1 MTSKFMNESEKIV
14 ITLTIML
21 YELNAKNEKFESNND
36 DVTSNEKT
44 MSTNEKIKNFENE
57 KVFESSV
64 VEKIKNAY
72 SNDVIFQRIMKNKR
86 NEKKKISIDITKSK
100 VKFELENC
108 EIIKNFFYVKKRL
121 YVFNDETFYAS
132 IFKLFHDNSSA
143 KHADKFIIYDR
154 INRHYF

>member
-1 MTSKFMNESEKIV
+1 MNENEKIV
-14 ITLTIML
+14 TTLTVML

-44 MSTNEKIKNFENE
+44 MSTNEKSKNFENE
-57 KVFESSV
+57 RIFKSSV

-100 VKFELENC
+100 IKLELE
-108 EIIKNFFYVKKRL
+108 I
-121 YVFNDETFYAS
+121 
-132 IFKLFHDNSSA
+132 A
-143 KHADKFIIYDR
+143 K
-154 INRHYF
+154 